1 VVRKGIDFV
10 AITEWIIWATTIVA
24 ALGALRSSPV
34 RAIAFLPAAIIAS
47 WILHRTEMP
56 PSWRVLGAVLLVV
69 AWVMGTAFLT
79 GAFDPPRGV

>member
-10 AITEWIIWATTIVA
+10 AVTEWTIWATTIVA
-24 ALGALRSSPV
+24 ALGALRSSPL
-34 RAIAFLPAAIIAS
+34 RAIALFPAAIIAS
-47 WILHRTEMP
+47 WILHRSEMP

-69 AWVMGTAFLT
+69 AWAVGSALMT